1 MSSPTNIANRI
12 TAGLESINPP
22 LTLIRIAAEAT
33 TQGINEASATLLQA
47 WAADVLT
54 AANELPGMAGQ
65 YWASIASEL
74 RSMAWERTTGV
85 EK

>member
-12 TAGLESINPP
+12 TAGLSVDAP
-22 LTLIRIAAEAT
+22 LILIRISAEAT
-33 TQGINEASATLLQA
+33 TEGIAAASSALLQA
-47 WAADVLT
+47 WAVDVLA

-74 RSMAWERTTGV
+74 RSMAWERSTG
-85 EK
+85 EEQP